1 MRVWLA
7 VILLL
12 PATKISVRAQDAMR
26 PSPAAPL
33 LKLEARIPL
42 GKVRGRIDHMAVD
55 LARQR
60 LFVAA
65 LGNGSLAVVDLKA
78 RRVDRLIGGLP
89 EPQGVGYDT
98 PTDTVIVANAGDG
111 SVRFFSGSDLAPL
124 GRIELG
130 GDADNV
136 RVDSK
141 AGRIFVGYGEGGLAI
156 IDAATRKKTA
166 SAPLN
171 AHPES
176 FALDGNS
183 RRIFVNVPNARAI
196 DVVDWASAKKIAS
209 WSTAGRRANFAMAL
223 DQARQNLLV
232 AFRHPAE
239 LGVFSIANGSLVA
252 SIATCGDVDD
262 VFVDSRR
269 NRGYLS
275 CGAGFVDV
283 LTVKGTSYR
292 RIARIATAAGA
303 RTSLF
308 VPELDRLLVAVP
320 ARAPHPAA
328 IWIFHPSP

>member
-1 MRVWLA
+1 MRNWLA
-7 VILLL
+7 VIVLL
-12 PATKISVRAQDAMR
+12 PAAITSGRAQDAIR
-26 PSPAAPL
+26 PSPAAPP

-42 GKVRGRIDHMAVD
+42 GNVRGRIDHMAVD
-55 LARQR
+55 LGRQR
-60 LFVAA
+60 LFIAA
-65 LGNGSLAVVDLKA
+65 LGNNSLAVIDLKG
-78 RRVDRLIGGLP
+78 RRLDRLIGGLP
-89 EPQGVGYDT
+89 EPQGVGYDA
-98 PTDTVIVANAGDG
+98 PTDTVYVANAGDG
-111 SVRFFSGSDLAPL
+111 SVRFFKGGDLAPL

-141 AGRIFVGYGEGGLAI
+141 ARRIFVGYGEGGLAI
-156 IDAATRKKTA
+156 IDAATRKRVA
-166 SAPLN
+166 SAPLK

-176 FALDGNS
+176 LVLDGNS
-183 RRIFVNVPNARAI
+183 GRIFVNVPNARAI
-196 DVVDWASAKKIAS
+196 DVVDRRSAKKIAS
-209 WSTAGRRANFAMAL
+209 WSTVGRRANFAMAL

-269 NRGYLS
+269 NRVYLS
-275 CGAGFVDV
+275 CGAGFIEV
-283 LTVKGTSYR
+283 LTVEGTSYR
-292 RIARIATAAGA
+292 RSARIATAAGA

-320 ARAPHPAA
+320 ARVAHPAG
-328 IWIFHPSP
+328 IWIFSPSP